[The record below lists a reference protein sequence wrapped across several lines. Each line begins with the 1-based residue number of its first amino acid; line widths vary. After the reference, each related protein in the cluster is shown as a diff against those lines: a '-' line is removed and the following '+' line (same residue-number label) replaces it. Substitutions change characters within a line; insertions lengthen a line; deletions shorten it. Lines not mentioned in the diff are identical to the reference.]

1 LASVQFHFDAATWLG
16 DRWGGAQN
24 DALDDRLRR
33 LGEIL
38 LDRAVYRVTGVLTV
52 IGGWFLTAFMAFT
65 VSAVFAYVIY
75 YLRAPG
81 VIGIIVLAGLVI
93 LRNRSVH
100 KKREKEAEDFEI
112 FNLKKLKDG
121 KYAIATTFE
130 HVGYFLREVAAVIDA
145 AYEGMAGQNRQILKG
160 ALKDS
165 KKIRTWANIIV
176 ANIFKTLRLLHKED
190 PIHSREYSH
199 TVSAL
204 QEIAECQRDAIRRAY
219 DHVDNNHKPMLP
231 VQLEELKQIKN
242 LVTALL
248 TETSNAMMKKELP
261 NFDTIEKDK
270 EELKRLMKTFDKNQV
285 ERIRNESS
293 KTRLSILFY
302 GFIRDTNLIV
312 EQTLATLKIFQ
323 ESFRLDNK

>member
-1 LASVQFHFDAATWLG
+1 
-16 DRWGGAQN
+16 
-24 DALDDRLRR
+24 
-33 LGEIL
+33 
-38 LDRAVYRVTGVLTV
+38 
-52 IGGWFLTAFMAFT
+52 
-65 VSAVFAYVIY
+65 
-75 YLRAPG
+75 
-81 VIGIIVLAGLVI
+81 
-93 LRNRSVH
+93 
-100 KKREKEAEDFEI
+100 
-112 FNLKKLKDG
+112 
-121 KYAIATTFE
+121 
-130 HVGYFLREVAAVIDA
+130 
-145 AYEGMAGQNRQILKG
+145 
-160 ALKDS
+160 
-165 KKIRTWANIIV
+165 V

-190 PIHSREYSH
+190 PVHTGEFSH

-285 ERIRNESS
+285 ERIRDESS

-323 ESFRLDNK
+323 ESFRLNK